1 ESEWYVDYRYQVRG
15 VDDNDIFVVGYNSEI
30 MHYNGDTWEQI
41 NYFEGDYLDNI
52 QVTENTVIVGGHRFE
67 GGASVRALLLHGTRG
82 E

>member
-1 ESEWYVDYRYQVRG
+1 
-15 VDDNDIFVVGYNSEI
+15 